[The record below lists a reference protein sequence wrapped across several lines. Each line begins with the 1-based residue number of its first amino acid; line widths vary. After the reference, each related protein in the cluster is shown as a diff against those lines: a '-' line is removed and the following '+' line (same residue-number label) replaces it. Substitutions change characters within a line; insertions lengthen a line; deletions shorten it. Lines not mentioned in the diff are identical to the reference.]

1 MASSSFSLIL
11 FILQPLQYKS
21 STPKKTSPCWVITR
35 SLGKLCCCASALL
48 VNLLSLGLPD
58 ENVFCRELFV
68 DGTDANGKRVYDKL
82 NGMTCHQ
89 CRQKTLGKHTSCSC
103 CNSLQV
109 SALATQFAVP
119 SLPLLPLHTC
129 RLPQTT
135 LLSTNAAYLKLLHC
149 M

>member
-1 MASSSFSLIL
+1 MRISLAC
-11 FILQPLQYKS
+11 
-21 STPKKTSPCWVITR
+21 PC
-35 SLGKLCCCASALL
+35 L
-48 VNLLSLGLPD
+48 NLRD
-58 ENVFCRELFV
+58 KNVFCRELFV
-68 DGTDANGKRVYDKL
+68 DGTDATGKRVYDKL

-119 SLPLLPLHTC
+119 SLPSLPFYTC

-135 LLSTNAAYLKLLHC
+135 LLLTNAVYLKLLRC